1 MRSAPGVPL
10 TIAELQLSSPLPS
23 PSRQSITNN
32 TPSSSSLPTLDS
44 ASMSTLTKTMILPPL
59 QFDNPNTLN
68 TDLYP
73 LTTATTPLGLKNFSF
88 LVDGRP
94 CLFEEVNLTYT
105 NTTPRKR
112 SASIWDDERSFKP
125 P

>member
-1 MRSAPGVPL
+1 MRSVPGVPL

-32 TPSSSSLPTLDS
+32 TLSSSSSSLPTLDS
-44 ASMSTLTKTMILPPL
+44 AFTSTLTKTMILPPL

-73 LTTATTPLGLKNFSF
+73 LTTATTPLGLKKFSF

-94 CLFEEVNLTYT
+94 CLFEEVNV
-105 NTTPRKR
+105 
-112 SASIWDDERSFKP
+112 S
-125 P
+125 